1 METIATAPVVW
12 EYSTT
17 PEYNDGNQARKNQK
31 ISGCFK
37 ALFEKKNDTTPGDD
51 LGWESV
57 IGLLEVANSLSAK
70 YKNFI
75 LAYQRE
81 NEINYQNVLNKIYL
95 KEYEPLSTIK
105 TLDSLAKMGEKMFGD
120 ARSSTEKE
128 AEAVSSFVRS
138 KSKKI
143 FSKKL

>member
-1 METIATAPVVW
+1 METIATAPGVW

-37 ALFEKKNDTTPGDD
+37 ALFEKKNDTTPGDE

-57 IGLLEVANSLSAK
+57 MGILEGASNLKAK
-70 YKNFI
+70 YGNFI

-81 NEINYQNVLNKIYL
+81 NELNYQNVLNRIYL
-95 KEYEPLSTIK
+95 KEYEPQSKIK

-120 ARSSTEKE
+120 ARSNTEEE
-128 AEAVSSFVRS
+128 ADVVSSFVRS